1 MYFVGLSGRKFL
13 FLRDDTMLAT
23 SQLRTGV
30 VFMNG
35 NDPMIVQRM
44 LGNKTG
50 RGSMVYRLRIK
61 NIVSGQTMDVG
72 FDSTEKFQEVD
83 LDIHKVK
90 LSYIDGDTYVFMDE
104 VSFEQFEISKED
116 LGDNVNYLTDG
127 DEFTVELTFYEGKP
141 VGVSLPIQIVR
152 TITYCEPGVRGDTSG
167 KATKPATLDTG
178 FEVQVPLFCENDARI
193 MIDTRDG
200 SFIERAK

>member
-1 MYFVGLSGRKFL
+1 
-13 FLRDDTMLAT
+13 MLAA
-23 SQLRTGV
+23 SQLRTGS
-30 VFMNG
+30 VFMHG

-83 LDIHKVK
+83 LDIHKVN
-90 LSYIDGDTYVFMDE
+90 LSYLDGDNYVFMDTE
-104 VSFEQFEISKED
+104 TFEQFEISKED

-127 DEFTVELTFYEGKP
+127 DEFIVELTFFDGKP
-141 VGVSLPIQIVR
+141 VGVNLPIQVVR

-178 FEVQVPLFCENDARI
+178 YEVQVPLFCENDTRI
-193 MIDTRDG
+193 VIDTRDG
-200 SFIERAK
+200 TFVERAK

>member
-1 MYFVGLSGRKFL
+1 
-13 FLRDDTMLAT
+13 MLAT

-167 KATKPATLDTG
+167 KATKSATLDTG